1 MYWLQ
6 SLIDIDEEP
15 MVKVFQVFHEVSISH
30 ENESILSNLEEGIA
44 VLNDDQIS
52 YQNQVLKSIVNRLK
66 TNKPSLVDNLVDLDM
81 FKLVK

>member
-6 SLIDIDEEP
+6 SLIDIDEEL

-66 TNKPSLVDNLVDLDM
+66 TNKPSLVDNLVDLDI